1 MKKLMPSILPES
13 LFPNDIQLAHS
24 DLLRHEI
31 HRAIQKHN
39 GWIDFAQFMELALY
53 APGLGYYVA
62 GSSKLGS
69 SGDFVTA
76 PQLGHLFAATLARA
90 CSAQLDKCGLKHSV
104 ILELGAG
111 TGQLAKDL
119 LLALKDLGTLPERYL
134 ILEVSP
140 ELKERQAHLL
150 SSLPQEITTQV
161 EWLSQ
166 WPDAFQGVL
175 IANEVLD
182 AFAVHRVEK
191 REEGWWELGV
201 GIEEGELVEWAK
213 PLNNALLMREL
224 QRLPSDIPMPYQTEV
239 NLSALALINT
249 MAESLL
255 AGAAFFIDYGFP
267 AREFYHPQRHQG
279 TLMCHYRHIAHTDP
293 LLLLG
298 LQDITSHVDF
308 TAVARRAREKGLAV
322 KDYSSQARFLLD
334 HGLLELL
341 TQPNPLVN
349 EASLRQSQEV
359 NMLMSP
365 AEMGELFKVLVLGR
379 GEENMGAL
387 SQLGLS

>member
-1 MKKLMPSILPES
+1 MPSILPES

-119 LLALKDLGTLPERYL
+119 LLALKELGTLPERYL

-191 REEGWWELGV
+191 RVEGWWELGV
-201 GIEEGELVEWAK
+201 GIEEGELVERAK

-224 QRLPSDIPMPYQTEV
+224 QRLPSDIPTPYQTEV

-249 MAESLL
+249 LAESLL

-308 TAVARRAREKGLAV
+308 TAVARRARERGLAV

-379 GEENMGAL
+379 GEVNMGAL

>member
-1 MKKLMPSILPES
+1 MPSILPES

-119 LLALKDLGTLPERYL
+119 LLALKELGALPERYL

-201 GIEEGELVEWAK
+201 GIEEGELIERAK

-224 QRLPSDIPMPYQTEV
+224 QRLPSDIPTPYQTEV

-249 MAESLL
+249 LAESLL

-308 TAVARRAREKGLAV
+308 TAVARRARERGLAV

>member
-119 LLALKDLGTLPERYL
+119 LLALKELGTLPERYL

-191 REEGWWELGV
+191 RVEGWWELGV
-201 GIEEGELVEWAK
+201 GIEEGELVERAK

-224 QRLPSDIPMPYQTEV
+224 QRLPSDIPTPYQTEV

-249 MAESLL
+249 LAESLL

-308 TAVARRAREKGLAV
+308 TAVARRARERGLAV

-379 GEENMGAL
+379 GEVNMGAL